1 MSSDASPYV
10 LGHSQEEL
18 ARLQRQAEFF
28 AEATTDIL
36 TRAGIAKGMRVLDV
50 GCGVGDVS
58 LIAADLV
65 GPTGSVV
72 GIDQSED
79 ALAVARARTVATD
92 RPWVSFERS
101 DVNEFEGGG
110 AYDAVVGRFILLHLT
125 DPVETLRRL
134 TSQLRPDCV
143 VSFIEMDIGT
153 ATAVPG
159 FQLFDDCMGW
169 ITELYR
175 RSGFEPNMGSKLY
188 GVFRAAGLT
197 PDLTGSCRI
206 EAGPAAAAH
215 DYITDSIRSIMPH
228 LARHGIAS
236 PERIMIETLR
246 ERLRQ
251 DAISGDHCFIFPRFI
266 GAWARC
272 PT

>member
-10 LGHSQEEL
+10 FGHSQEEL

-28 AEATTDIL
+28 AEPTTDIL
-36 TRAGIAKGMRVLDV
+36 TRAGLRDGMRVLDV

-65 GPTGSVV
+65 GPTGAIV

-79 ALAVARARTVATD
+79 ALAVARARTTAAN
-92 RPWVSFERS
+92 RPWVTFERG
-101 DVNEFEGGG
+101 DVNAFDAG
-110 AYDAVVGRFILLHLT
+110 AYDAVIGRFILLHLT
-125 DPVETLRRL
+125 NPAETVRRL
-134 TSQLRPDCV
+134 TRQLRRDCI

-197 PDLTGSCRI
+197 PELTGSCRI

-215 DYITDSIRSIMPH
+215 DYITDTIRSIMPL
-228 LARHGIAS
+228 LARHGIAN
-236 PERIMIETLR
+236 PERIMIDTLR

-251 DAISGDHCFIFPRFI
+251 DATSGDHCFIFPRFI

-272 PT
+272 PA